1 MATSSPQQP
10 PAKRLD
16 GKVALI
22 TGGASGIG
30 AATAKLF
37 VQHGAKVTIADIQ
50 DSLGVS
56 LVRELGAENATFL
69 HCNVAVEVD
78 VQHAVDA
85 TVEKYG
91 KLDVV
96 FSNAGVMGK
105 PISSISEVDYGVIK
119 DVFDVNV
126 FGAFFTAKHAARV
139 MIPAKAGSIIF
150 TASAAT
156 AVYGDVSHIYAASKN
171 AVLGLSKN
179 LGVEL
184 GQHGI
189 RVNVVS
195 PYTLSTPLA
204 LKTLGISEKEK
215 EKADALF
222 SGAGN
227 LKGALLEEE
236 DVSKATLYLAS
247 DDSKYVSG
255 LNLIVDGG
263 YSTTNVSL
271 TETYKKLF
279 I

>member
-1 MATSSPQQP
+1 MATSSLQQP

-56 LVRELGAENATFL
+56 LVGELGAENATFL
-69 HCNVAVEVD
+69 HCSVAVEAD
-78 VQHAVDA
+78 VQRAVDA
-85 TVEKYG
+85 TVKKYG

-96 FSNAGVMGK
+96 FSNAGVMGN
-105 PISSISEVDYGVIK
+105 PISGISEVDYGVVK

-156 AVYGDVSHIYAASKN
+156 AVYGDVSHAYAASKN

-215 EKADALF
+215 GKADALF

-227 LKGALLEEE
+227 LRGALLEEE
-236 DVSKATLYLAS
+236 DVAKATLYLAS

-263 YSTTNVSL
+263 YSTTNVAL

>member
-1 MATSSPQQP
+1 MFC
-10 PAKRLD
+10 RLD

-37 VQHGAKVTIADIQ
+37 VEHGAKVTIADIQ
-50 DSLGVS
+50 DSLGIS

-69 HCNVAVEVD
+69 HCSVAVESD

-96 FSNAGVMGK
+96 FINAGVMGK
-105 PISSISEVDYGVIK
+105 PISSILEVDYDVIK
-119 DVFDVNV
+119 SVFDVNV
-126 FGAFFTAKHAARV
+126 VGAFFTAKHAARV
-139 MIPAKAGSIIF
+139 MIPAKGGSIIF

-156 AVYGDVSHIYAASKN
+156 AVYGDISHAYSASKN
-171 AVLGLSKN
+171 AILGLSKN

-215 EKADALF
+215 ADALF

-236 DVSKATLYLAS
+236 DVAKATLYLAS

-263 YSTTNVSL
+263 YSTTNIAL

>member
-1 MATSSPQQP
+1 MATSSPQEPQ
-10 PAKRLD
+10 AKRLD

-56 LVRELGAENATFL
+56 LVGELGPENATFL
-69 HCNVAVEVD
+69 YCNVAVEVD
-78 VQHAVDA
+78 VQRAVDA

-156 AVYGDVSHIYAASKN
+156 AVYGDVSHIYATSKN

-222 SGAGN
+222 SEAGN

-236 DVSKATLYLAS
+236 DVAKATLYLAS